1 MLRRW
6 YEEGIEDDE
15 VFRRRFRW
23 ALAIQWSVQLGA
35 TALVLLTR

>member
-6 YEEGIEDDE
+6 YEEGINDGE

-23 ALAIQWSVQLGA
+23 ALAIQGLVQLGA
-35 TALVLLTR
+35 TALALLTR